1 MLKIITTLTLFL
13 IGILAKGQEVEM
25 RTVSSFSKIKVQH
38 GIELVYTESATTSIR
53 IEASSQSTM
62 KNITTKVIGKTLT
75 IDVLNDTE
83 FNPND
88 ADIKVF
94 VATNNL
100 VGLEANTKAIITID
114 EALLAE
120 KLHIKLNSGGSLTGS
135 MKVNG
140 STTFHASENTTFNGK
155 IEAISIDGN
164 FTQNAKIN
172 LTGKAQL
179 ATFETADTVLL
190 AARNFISNAI
200 TIKANGNSN
209 ASIYANSHLAVDVAD
224 EAKIT
229 YSGFPDNIN
238 LNEDAVAFQKYRYDR
253 SLTIN

>member
-38 GIELVYTESATTSIR
+38 GIELVYTESTATSIR

-62 KNITTKVIGKTLT
+62 KNITTKVTGNTLI

-120 KLHIKLNSGGSLTGS
+120 KLHIKLNSGASLKGSIR
-135 MKVNG
+135 VNG
-140 STTFHASENTTFNGK
+140 STTFQASENTTFNGK

-172 LTGKAQL
+172 LTGKAQQ
-179 ATFETADTVLL
+179 ANFEAGDHVFLS
-190 AARNFISNAI
+190 ARNFISTAI
-200 TIKANGNSN
+200 TVKASGNSN
-209 ASIYANSHLAVDVAD
+209 AAIYANSHLAVDVAD

-229 YSGFPDNIN
+229 YAGFPDHID
-238 LNEDAVAFQKYRYDR
+238 LNEDAVALQKYHYDR
-253 SLTIN
+253 LLTSN